1 MGKRVWFR
9 AFVERLLMAE
19 FETDELIV
27 DVDGDVPFHSG
38 SAACWVSTETR
49 GTMAV
54 RVWAVAAE
62 GIRPTAAA
70 LREVNDLNARAAL
83 AKVVLVGGRVV
94 VELRLPADQVAAAS
108 LARACRHVVG
118 LADEVGVLFAGVFG
132 GSTPFPVPAEAG

>member
-1 MGKRVWFR
+1 MGKRAWFR

-19 FETDELIV
+19 FETDELTV
-27 DVDGDVPFHSG
+27 DADGDVPFHCG
-38 SAACWVSTETR
+38 SAACWVGIETR
-49 GTMAV
+49 SAMAV

-70 LREVNDLNARAAL
+70 LREVNDLNLRAGL

-94 VELRLPADQVAAAS
+94 VELRLPADQVSAGS
-108 LARACRHVVG
+108 LSRACRHVVG

-132 GSTPFPVPAEAG
+132 GSTPYPAVAEAG